1 MRKKLLIIPKQIIT
15 ANNNN
20 DILRNFAIE
29 ITDGRIS
36 RIDLIN
42 NFDTDRFDGT
52 VKNYNNLTLI
62 PGFVQTHVH
71 LCQTLFRGM
80 ADDLELLDWLKKYGV
95 DPRGLE
101 THRIDN
107 DRDYSLD
114 NIEFLTKNEHL
125 EKHKFRK
132 K

>member
-42 NFDTDRFDGT
+42 NFDTGRFDGT

-80 ADDLELLDWLKKYGV
+80 ADDLELLDWLKNKIFPYENAHNQTSLRSSAKLGI
-95 DPRGLE
+95 LE
-101 THRIDN
+101 LQTSGTTTIWEQ
-107 DRDYSLD
+107 LG
-114 NIEFLTKNEHL
+114 I
-125 EKHKFRK
+125 K

>member
-1 MRKKLLIIPKQIIT
+1 MP
-15 ANNNN
+15 ANNNQRYCKLCGKRVRAKYLAN
-20 DILRNFAIE
+20 YRRLDRHRKTQRQKECRKTLSGYVFHLIGGIKARCTNPREKSYPRYGGRNI
-29 ITDGRIS
+29 
-36 RIDLIN
+36 
-42 NFDTDRFDGT
+42 
-52 VKNYNNLTLI
+52 K
-62 PGFVQTHVH
+62 
-71 LCQTLFRGM
+71 LCFNAG
-80 ADDLELLDWLKKYGV
+80 ELLDWLKKYGV